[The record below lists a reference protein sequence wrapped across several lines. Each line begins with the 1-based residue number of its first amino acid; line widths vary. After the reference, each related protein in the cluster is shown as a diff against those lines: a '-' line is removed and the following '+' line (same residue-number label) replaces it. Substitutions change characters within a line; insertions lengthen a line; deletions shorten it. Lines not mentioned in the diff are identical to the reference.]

1 MSVPFA
7 EQGGRLRGVL
17 DVVSGRFPRF
27 VFGGSVGP
35 LLPVFHFHDERAV
48 DLEPKLRYLAENG
61 YRTVI
66 CDDIAA
72 HLSSARRLPQRS
84 VALCFD
90 DAWTSVWTVAV
101 PLLQKYNCRAIV
113 YAIPGRTADAAAC
126 RPQAPVDARSAA
138 AGSAQNPK

>member
-27 VFGGSVGP
+27 VFGGSIGQ
-35 LLPVFHFHDERAV
+35 LLPVFHFHDERAD
-48 DLEPKLRYLAENG
+48 DLEPKLRYLVENG
-61 YRTVI
+61 YRTVL

-72 HLSSARRLPQRS
+72 YVAGTRRLPERS

-90 DAWTSVWTVAV
+90 DAWASVWTTAA
-101 PLLQKYNCRAIV
+101 PLLQQCGLQAIV
-113 YAIPGRTADAAAC
+113 
-126 RPQAPVDARSAA
+126 
-138 AGSAQNPK
+138 